1 MKYKIVD
8 HTADVAIKFF
18 GKTIEELFINSAIS
32 LSEVIFNQKRDK
44 FNEDD
49 KTMCLHFM
57 ADDVNILY
65 IDFLREILFQ
75 INTNFRYFYNI
86 EIIKFSNNEIS
97 INCYYYSLNLDNISQ
112 EIKAVTYHNI
122 EIVKVNHTYNAL
134 VTFDI

>member
-1 MKYKIVD
+1 MKFKIVD

-49 KTMCLHFM
+49 KMMCLHFM

-86 EIIKFSNNEIS
+86 EIIKFSNNKIS
-97 INCYYYSLNLDNISQ
+97 VDCDYYSLGLDDILQ
-112 EIKAVTYHNI
+112 EIKAVTYHDI
-122 EIVKVNHTYNAL
+122 EIKKEKDTYNAL

>member
-1 MKYKIVD
+1 
-8 HTADVAIKFF
+8 
-18 GKTIEELFINSAIS
+18 IN
-32 LSEVIFNQKRDK
+32 V
-44 FNEDD
+44 
-49 KTMCLHFM
+49 
-57 ADDVNILY
+57 LY

-122 EIVKVNHTYNAL
+122 EIAKENNTYNAL